1 MNTENLR
8 GNFFGRTLVQQRGE
22 IGGARD
28 VFVKLGG
35 LKNDLI
41 FPTFGGRVMNPFK
54 GQAKIYAG
62 DLIEYR
68 TDDKGVKPEIYLLKT
83 YQVAKA
89 SSSETT
95 IQIVRDGYKHRP
107 FVGDVLMKAPDTM
120 DSKGA
125 AYTVTAVTTSDKGGD
140 TSKESV
146 WMVTL
151 NTTLGVLSKGDVL
164 VEAKEENAS
173 GTMMVQNVNAVAP
186 CDYDF
191 LHSDPSD
198 PTDEDNEFDKARYY
212 MTPALGG
219 LMYKHKMSPIPP
231 CVEKA
236 CNEVKVNGWFGF
248 GLKR

>member
-1 MNTENLR
+1 MNTEGLR

-68 TDDKGVKPEIYLLKT
+68 TNDKGVNPEIYLLKT
-83 YQVAKA
+83 YKVKTG
-89 SSSETT
+89 SGTT
-95 IQIVRDGYKHRP
+95 VKIYRDGYSHIP
-107 FVGDVLMKAPDTM
+107 FVGDVLMVAPDDITAKTGTSGM
-120 DSKGA
+120 
-125 AYTVTAVTTSDKGGD
+125 VTAVVKGQDGGKDVWELTLD
-140 TSKESV
+140 TDISA
-146 WMVTL
+146 TADG
-151 NTTLGVLSKGDVL
+151 TIL
-164 VEAKEENAS
+164 VEAKAKAS
-173 GTMMVQNVNAVAP
+173 GTAEMLVKNINAVAP

-198 PTDEDNEFDKARYY
+198 PTDEENEFDKARYY
-212 MTPALGG
+212 MTPSLGG
-219 LMYKHKMSPIPP
+219 LMFKWKMSPIPD
-231 CVEKA
+231 CIEKA
-236 CNEVKVNGWFGF
+236 FNKVNVNGWFGF
-248 GLKR
+248 ELKR

>member
-1 MNTENLR
+1 MNVEGLR
-8 GNFFGRTLVQQRGE
+8 GNFFGRTLVQQKGE

-68 TDDKGVKPEIYLLKT
+68 TNDKGVSPEIYLLKT

-120 DSKGA
+120 DGTGA
-125 AYTVTAVTTSDKGGD
+125 AYTVTAVSTSDKGGD

-151 NTTLGVLSKGDVL
+151 NTTLGELSKGDVL
-164 VEAKEENAS
+164 VEAKSENAS
-173 GTMMVQNVNAVAP
+173 GKMMVQNVNAVAP

-191 LHSDPSD
+191 LHSDPSV
-198 PTDEDNEFDKARYY
+198 PSDEDNEFDKARYY

-231 CVEKA
+231 CVEKD

>member
-1 MNTENLR
+1 MNTEGLR

-83 YQVAKA
+83 YKVKTG
-89 SSSETT
+89 SGTT
-95 IQIVRDGYKHRP
+95 VKIYRDGYSHIP
-107 FVGDVLMKAPDTM
+107 FVGDVLMVAPDDITAKTGT
-120 DSKGA
+120 SG
-125 AYTVTAVTTSDKGGD
+125 TVTAVKKTQDSSVDVWELTLD
-140 TSKESV
+140 TDISA
-146 WMVTL
+146 TADG
-151 NTTLGVLSKGDVL
+151 TIL
-164 VEAKEENAS
+164 VEAKAKAS
-173 GTMMVQNVNAVAP
+173 GTAEMMVQNINAVAP

-198 PTDEDNEFDKARYY
+198 PSDEENEFDKARYY

>member
-1 MNTENLR
+1 MSTGDLR

-28 VFVKLGG
+28 VFVKLSG

-41 FPTFGGRVMNPFK
+41 FPTFGGRVKNPFK
-54 GQAKIYAG
+54 GAAKIYAG

-68 TDDKGVKPEIYLLKT
+68 TNDKGVKPEIYLLKT

-89 SSSETT
+89 TSDTT
-95 IQIVRDGYKHRP
+95 IQIVRDGYKHIP
-107 FVGDVLMKAPDTM
+107 FVGDVLMKAPDAIGGT
-120 DSKGA
+120 GA

-140 TSKESV
+140 GGNEKV
-146 WMVTL
+146 WILTVKTA
-151 NTTLGVLSKGDVL
+151 LGELTKGDIL
-164 VEAKEENAS
+164 VEAESESAS
-173 GTMMVQNVNAVAP
+173 GKMLVKNINAVAP
-186 CDYDF
+186 YDYDF
-191 LHSDPSD
+191 LYENVSNPSD
-198 PTDEDNEFDKARYY
+198 EENEFDKARYF

-219 LMYKHKMSPIPP
+219 LMYKWKMSPVPA
-231 CVEKA
+231 CVEKD

>member
-1 MNTENLR
+1 MNTEGLR

-54 GQAKIYAG
+54 GAAKIYAG

-83 YQVAKA
+83 YQVAKTTTG
-89 SSSETT
+89 TT
-95 IQIVRDGYKHRP
+95 IQIVRDGYKHKP

-120 DSKGA
+120 GGTGA
-125 AYTVTAVTTSDKGGD
+125 AYTITAVVAKNNGGD
-140 TSKESV
+140 ASNEKV
-146 WMVTL
+146 WEITVGTALGSL
-151 NTTLGVLSKGDVL
+151 NKGDIL
-164 VEAKEENAS
+164 VEAEEENAS
-173 GTMMVQNVNAVAP
+173 GSMLVKNINAVAP

-198 PTDEDNEFDKARYY
+198 PSDETDEFDKARYY

-219 LMYKHKMSPIPP
+219 LMYKHKMSPVPA

>member
-1 MNTENLR
+1 MNTEGLR

-68 TDDKGVKPEIYLLKT
+68 TNDKGVNPEIYLLKT
-83 YQVAKA
+83 YKVAKA
-89 SSSETT
+89 TSDTT
-95 IQIVRDGYKHRP
+95 IEIVRDGYKHIP

-120 DSKGA
+120 GGTGA
-125 AYTVTAVTTSDKGGD
+125 AYTVTAVTKSDRGGD
-140 TSKESV
+140 ASNEKV
-146 WMVTL
+146 WVLTV
-151 NTTLGVLSKGDVL
+151 NTALGSLVKGDVL
-164 VEAKEENAS
+164 VEAEEENAS
-173 GTMMVQNVNAVAP
+173 GSMIVQNINAVAP

-198 PTDEDNEFDKARYY
+198 PANEESEFDKARYY

-219 LMYKHKMSPIPP
+219 LMYKHKMSPVPT

>member
-1 MNTENLR
+1 MNTEGLR

-54 GQAKIYAG
+54 GAAKIYAG

-68 TDDKGVKPEIYLLKT
+68 TNDKGVNPEIYLLKT

-89 SSSETT
+89 TSNTT
-95 IQIVRDGYKHRP
+95 IQIVRDGYKHKP
-107 FVGDVLMKAPDTM
+107 FVGDVLMKAPDTIGGT
-120 DSKGA
+120 GA
-125 AYTVTAVTTSDKGGD
+125 AYTITAVVAKDNGGD
-140 TSKESV
+140 ASNEKV
-146 WMVTL
+146 WEITVDTALGSL
-151 NTTLGVLSKGDVL
+151 NKGDVL
-164 VEAKEENAS
+164 VEAEEENAS
-173 GTMMVQNVNAVAP
+173 GSMLVKNINAVAP

-198 PTDEDNEFDKARYY
+198 PSDETDEFDKARYY

-219 LMYKHKMSPIPP
+219 LMYKHKMSPVPA

>member
-1 MNTENLR
+1 MNREELK
-8 GNFFGRTLVQQRGE
+8 GNFFGRTLVQERGE
-22 IGGARD
+22 FGGARD

-35 LKNDLI
+35 AKNDLI

-54 GQAKIYAG
+54 GAAKIYAG

-89 SSSETT
+89 TSDTT
-95 IQIVRDGYKHRP
+95 IEIVRDGYKHIP
-107 FVGDVLMKAPDTM
+107 FVGDVLMKAPETM
-120 DSKGA
+120 DGTGA
-125 AYTVTAVTTSDKGGD
+125 AYTVTAVTKSDTGGD
-140 TSKESV
+140 ASNEKV
-146 WMVTL
+146 WVLTVK
-151 NTTLGVLSKGDVL
+151 TALGSLSKGDVL

-198 PTDEDNEFDKARYY
+198 PSDEENEFDKARYY

-219 LMYKHKMSPIPP
+219 LMYKYKMSPIPP